1 MYTQQLIDLYG
12 EEKLLEEELSVNLN
26 LLIAPI
32 QKKLELFRQ
41 IVKPEYILEYE
52 NELEALKARQ
62 KCISNR
68 LQEIYLEK
76 EKIINFSNN

>member
-12 EEKLLEEELSVNLN
+12 EEKLLEEELSINLN

-41 IVKPEYILEYE
+41 IVRPEYILEYE
-52 NELEALKARQ
+52 NELEVLKTRQ
-62 KCISNR
+62 KWISNR